1 MTGGYRISSEF
12 GTRKDPFTGKTANHQ
27 GIDLALPKGTEVGAN
42 ISGTVV
48 FAGFGQKGSGYGG
61 YGYAVAVK
69 DSSGNV
75 HVYGHL
81 DSVSVKKGQKISS
94 GTLLG
99 KSGSTGRSTD
109 PHLHYEVRKKGQ
121 LNNNINPKIYLQLG

>member
-1 MTGGYRISSEF
+1 M
-12 GTRKDPFTGKTANHQ
+12 
-27 GIDLALPKGTEVGAN
+27 
-42 ISGTVV
+42 

-61 YGYAVAVK
+61 YGNVVAIK

-94 GTLLG
+94 GVLLG
-99 KSGSTGRSTD
+99 KSGNTGRSTGA
-109 PHLHYEVRKKGQ
+109 HLHYEVRKKGQ
-121 LNNNINPKIYLQLG
+121 LNNNINPRLYLQLG